1 MELELRI
8 DRLGAQGDGVAQGP
22 EGQGPEGRGPEGPLF
37 VPYAL
42 PGERVRVAVEAGQ
55 SHGRL
60 LAVLDPSPD
69 RVLPI
74 CPHFGICGGCA
85 LQHLEEGAYLAW
97 KRDQVGA
104 ALASRGL
111 DVSIEPVRS
120 VKLAS
125 RRRTTFALARAPSG
139 AVLGYHRRGSHDIFE
154 VEACPVLVPQ
164 LEASL
169 PKLKAALAGLAPVK
183 GQARVSVTVSD
194 AGLDVAVEDVS
205 AALGADRHAAMAQ
218 ASLAQA
224 SLARASMAAGVARLT
239 LGGEVV
245 MQRAAPSLTLSGAH
259 IVPPPG
265 AFLQASCAAEQIL
278 VELVSEGLG
287 RAKRVADLF
296 AGLGPFTLALAK
308 GAAVDAF
315 EQDADALAALAV
327 AARATP
333 KLKPVRVH
341 MRDLFRTPLTA
352 KELAAYDAVV
362 LDPPRAGAR
371 AQATELAASSV
382 AKIVAV
388 SCNPGTLARDLRIL
402 VDGGYR
408 ITRVVPVDQFRFS
421 PHIEV
426 VAHLER

>member
-1 MELELRI
+1 MELDLRI
-8 DRLGAQGDGVAQGP
+8 DRLGAQGDGVAQGL
-22 EGQGPEGRGPEGPLF
+22 ERRGPEGRGPAGQGPEGPLF

-60 LAVLDPSPD
+60 LAVLEPSPD
-69 RVLPI
+69 RVRPI

-85 LQHLEEGAYLAW
+85 LQHLEEGPYLAW

-111 DVSIEPVRS
+111 DVRIEPVRS
-120 VKLAS
+120 VTLAS
-125 RRRTTFALARAPSG
+125 RRRASFALGRAPSG
-139 AVLGYHRRGSHDIFE
+139 AVLGYHRRGSHDIFD
-154 VEACPVLVPQ
+154 VKACPVLVPQ

-169 PKLKAALAGLAPVK
+169 PKLKAALAGLAPAK
-183 GQARVSVTVSD
+183 GQARVHVTVSD
-194 AGLDVAVEDVS
+194 AGLDVAVEDVG
-205 AALGADRHAAMAQ
+205 AAQGADRH
-218 ASLAQA
+218 A
-224 SLARASMAAGVARLT
+224 SLARASLAQAAIAAGVARLT
-239 LGGEVV
+239 LDGEVV

-259 IVPPPG
+259 VVPPPG
-265 AFLQASCAAEQIL
+265 VFLQASGAAEEIL
-278 VELVSEGLG
+278 VELAGEGVG

-315 EQDADALAALAV
+315 EHDTDALAALAV

-341 MRDLFRTPLTA
+341 VRDLFRTPLTA
-352 KELAAYDAVV
+352 RELAAYDAVV

-402 VDGGYR
+402 IDGGYR
-408 ITRVVPVDQFRFS
+408 IIRVVPVDQFRFS

>member
-22 EGQGPEGRGPEGPLF
+22 EGQGPEGQGPEGPLF

-139 AVLGYHRRGSHDIFE
+139 AVLGYHRRGSHDIFD

-169 PKLKAALAGLAPVK
+169 PKLKAALAGLAPAK

-194 AGLDVAVEDVS
+194 AGLDVAVED
-205 AALGADRHAAMAQ
+205 APHALGADRCAAMAQ

-224 SLARASMAAGVARLT
+224 SMAAGVARLT
-239 LGGEVV
+239 LDGEVV

-265 AFLQASCAAEQIL
+265 AFLQACCAAEQIL
-278 VELVSEGLG
+278 VELVGEGVG

-296 AGLGPFTLALAK
+296 AGLGPFTLSLAK

-315 EQDADALAALAV
+315 EQDADALAALAA
-327 AARATP
+327 AARATL

-341 MRDLFRTPLTA
+341 VRDLFRTPLTA

-421 PHIEV
+421 PYIEV